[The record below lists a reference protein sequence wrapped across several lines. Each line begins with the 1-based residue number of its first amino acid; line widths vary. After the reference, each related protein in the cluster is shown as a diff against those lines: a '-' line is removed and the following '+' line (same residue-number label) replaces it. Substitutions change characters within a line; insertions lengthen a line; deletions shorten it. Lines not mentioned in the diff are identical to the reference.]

1 MDGLEGICWL
11 VSYPKSGNTWT
22 RILLSRLLDAHAC
35 VGDDAL
41 STGDSRLFSAR
52 PVFDQLT
59 GLDSTELSDVEIDL
73 LRAPAYRQ
81 LASIRRNEGAG
92 PLFIKVHDA
101 FSRDSHGEPVFP
113 PDVSIGAIYLVRDP
127 RDVAVSYTH
136 HKGHGDFERTVK
148 GLNSPTQSLG
158 GYGRPQLRQWTYGW
172 SGHYRSWHDQQDI
185 PVLTVRYEDM
195 LADTARELGRM
206 AQFLGLPTADDP
218 ALLAAAVDA
227 SRFDRLQSLET
238 QQGFS
243 ERPEA
248 SRSFFRSGK
257 AGEGRSVL
265 PEALQHEICDAHG
278 ALMAELGYLPATGQ
292 TETSE

>member
-1 MDGLEGICWL
+1 MPEGICWL

-22 RILLSRLLDAHAC
+22 RILLSRLRDACDEETAA
-35 VGDDAL
+35 AL
-41 STGDSRLFSAR
+41 IMADSQLFSAR

-59 GLDSTELSDVEIDL
+59 GLDSTELSDAEIDL

-81 LASIRRNEGAG
+81 LAAMRRRESAG
-92 PLFIKVHDA
+92 QLYIKVHDA
-101 FSRDSHGEPVFP
+101 FSRDGNGDPLFP

-148 GLNSPTQSLG
+148 GMNSPTQSLG

-172 SGHYRSWHDQQDI
+172 SGHYRSWHEQEAI

-206 AQFLGLPTADDP
+206 ARFLGLPAADDP

-265 PEALQHEICDAHG
+265 PAALQHEICDAHG
-278 ALMAELGYLPATGQ
+278 ALMAELGYLPATGL